1 MENIDKILEKL
12 MLNRTRLMLNRYDE
26 QLKEIIESDLEAF
39 KSAKKQQLGNRQK
52 PGNGKMMVA

>member
-12 MLNRTRLMLNRYDE
+12 MLNRTRLMLNRFDE
-26 QLKEIIESDLEAF
+26 QLKEIIESDLQAF
-39 KSAKKQQLGNRQK
+39 KSTGKQQLGNRQK